1 MLKSNIDPTRLI
13 ESTLSLLGRR
23 AAYVSTTQQ
32 PRGEIPLKQPQTLS
46 KERAPKHLLVQ
57 AVATRTLSILAVAC
71 TPTLIAQPTIKS
83 NDRRQHYISLQTEW
97 QELEVTDK
105 LQILNFCLSRDDLL
119 VTISVEKCSNYT

>member
-1 MLKSNIDPTRLI
+1 MCVKSNIDPTRLI
-13 ESTLSLLGRR
+13 ECALSHLVRK

-46 KERAPKHLLVQ
+46 KEKAPKHLLVQ
-57 AVATRTLSILAVAC
+57 AVAAQTLSILAVAC

-83 NDRRQHYISLQTEW
+83 NDRRQPYISLQTEW

-105 LQILNFCLSRDDLL
+105 LQILLFISR
-119 VTISVEKCSNYT
+119 